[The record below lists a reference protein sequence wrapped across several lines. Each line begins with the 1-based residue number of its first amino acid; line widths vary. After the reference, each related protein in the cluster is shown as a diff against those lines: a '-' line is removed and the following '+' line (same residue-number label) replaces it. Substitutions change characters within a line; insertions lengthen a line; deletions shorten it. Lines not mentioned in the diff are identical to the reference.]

1 MAVIAIPGR
10 TPITDSC
17 PTFPG
22 GALAV
27 TPSDA
32 DTFAN
37 PVAIYIGGSGN
48 ISVAPGNGV
57 NPAITVAV
65 LAGTMLPFT
74 VLSVRATGTTATGIV
89 AVF

>member
-1 MAVIAIPGR
+1 MAVIATPGR

-22 GALAV
+22 GALLV
-27 TPSDA
+27 TPSDV

-48 ISVAPGNGV
+48 ISVTPGNGIAG
-57 NPAITVAV
+57 NITVAV

-74 VLSVRATGTTATGIV
+74 VLAVRATGTTATGIV
-89 AVF
+89 AVY